1 MRIGS
6 MAKEIF
12 KPVDKQSRIPL
23 YVQVLDQ
30 FILAIDKKLLK
41 EGEKISNEYELCEL
55 FQVSRFT
62 LRQALKELEYDGQ
75 IYKKRGKGTYIGIK
89 KFETNLMQRPVFTT
103 DEFIE
108 KGVGFT
114 NIIRKKTLI
123 KPPARVKVI
132 LKLSEKTKVNYIERI
147 RTIENGIS
155 YVTLFYVSDKY
166 CKGYIDADLE
176 AQKSSIHIIEEKYNL
191 SITKVER
198 SLEPI
203 PPDKYEWIA
212 RILEMDKGEWF
223 HYMQSTIY
231 INKNTPIGY
240 YRDFFPGTKSKFIL
254 RGQL

>member
-1 MRIGS
+1 

-30 FILAIDKKLLK
+30 FISAIDKKLLG
-41 EGEKISNEYELCEL
+41 EGEKIGNEYELCEL
-55 FQVSRFT
+55 FKVSRFT
-62 LRQALKELEYDGQ
+62 LRQALKELENEGQ

-89 KFETNLMQRPVFTT
+89 KLETNLMQRPVFTT

-108 KGVGFT
+108 KGVSFK
-114 NIIRKKTLI
+114 NIIRKKSVI
-123 KPPARVKVI
+123 KAPVRVRVI
-132 LKLSEKTKVNYIERI
+132 LKLSENAKVNYIERV
-147 RTIENGIS
+147 RTVESGVT
-155 YVTLFYVSDKY
+155 YVTLFYVSAKY
-166 CKGYIDADLE
+166 CKGYIDEDLE
-176 AQKSSIHIIEEKYNL
+176 AQKSSIRIIEEKYNL

-212 RILEMDKGEWF
+212 NILEMNKGEWF

-254 RGQL
+254 RGKL

>member
-1 MRIGS
+1 

-41 EGEKISNEYELCEL
+41 EGEKIGNEYELCEQ

-62 LRQALKELEYDGQ
+62 LRQALKELENDGQ

-89 KFETNLMQRPVFTT
+89 KLETNLMQRPVFTT
-103 DEFIE
+103 DEFME

-114 NIIRKKTLI
+114 NIIRKKTLV
-123 KPPARVKVI
+123 KPSARVKVI
-132 LKLSEKTKVNYIERI
+132 LKLSDKTKVNYIERI
-147 RTIENGIS
+147 RTIENGIT
-155 YVTLFYVSDKY
+155 YVTLIYISDKY

-176 AQKSSIHIIEEKYNL
+176 AQKSSIYIIEEKYNL
-191 SITKVER
+191 NITKVER

-212 RILEMDKGEWF
+212 KILEMDKGEWF

>member
-1 MRIGS
+1 

-41 EGEKISNEYELCEL
+41 EGEKIGNEYELCEQ

-62 LRQALKELEYDGQ
+62 LRQALKELENDGQ
-75 IYKKRGKGTYIGIK
+75 IYKKRGKGTYIGLK
-89 KFETNLMQRPVFTT
+89 KLETNLMQRPVFTT

-108 KGVGFT
+108 KGVGFK
-114 NIIRKKTLI
+114 NIIRKKTLV
-123 KPPARVKVI
+123 KPSARVKVI
-132 LKLSEKTKVNYIERI
+132 LKLSDKTKVNYIERI
-147 RTIENGIS
+147 RTIENGIT
-155 YVTLFYVSDKY
+155 YVTLIYISDKY

-176 AQKSSIHIIEEKYNL
+176 AQKSSIYIIEEKYNL
-191 SITKVER
+191 NITKVER

-212 RILEMDKGEWF
+212 KILEMDKGEWF

-254 RGQL
+254 RGKL

>member
-1 MRIGS
+1 

-30 FILAIDKKLLK
+30 FILGIEKKHLK
-41 EGEKISNEYELCEL
+41 EGEKIGNEYELCEL
-55 FQVSRFT
+55 FKVSRFT
-62 LRQALKELEYDGQ
+62 LRQALKELENDGQ

-89 KFETNLMQRPVFTT
+89 KLETNLMQRPVFTT

-108 KGVGFT
+108 KGVSFK
-114 NIIRKKTLI
+114 NVIRKKSVI
-123 KPPARVKVI
+123 KAPTRVRVI
-132 LKLSEKTKVNYIERI
+132 LKLSENAKVNYIERI
-147 RTIENGIS
+147 RTVENGVT
-155 YVTLFYVSDKY
+155 YVTLFYVSEKY
-166 CKGYIDADLE
+166 CKGYIDSDLE

-191 SITKVER
+191 NITKVER

-212 RILEMDKGEWF
+212 EILEMNKGEWF

-231 INKNTPIGY
+231 INNNTPIGY

-254 RGQL
+254 RGKL

>member
-1 MRIGS
+1 

-30 FILAIDKKLLK
+30 FILAIDKKILG
-41 EGEKISNEYELCEL
+41 EGEKIGNEYKLCEQ

-62 LRQALKELEYDGQ
+62 LRQALKELENDGQ

-89 KFETNLMQRPVFTT
+89 KLETNLMQRPVFTT
-103 DEFIE
+103 DEFME

-114 NIIRKKTLI
+114 NIIRKKTLV
-123 KPPARVKVI
+123 KPSARVKVI

-147 RTIENGIS
+147 RTIENGIT
-155 YVTLFYVSDKY
+155 YVTLIYISDKY

-176 AQKSSIHIIEEKYNL
+176 AQKSSIYIIEEKYNL
-191 SITKVER
+191 NITKVER

-212 RILEMDKGEWF
+212 KILEMDKGEWF